1 MANEEGKAFPK
12 LLTIDEVAKVFR
24 VSKATVYRMIESR
37 ILPFYKVTRAIRF
50 AEEDVLKYL
59 ESQRVKPKD
68 EWFFDTPHKSHPKSK
83 NG

>member
-1 MANEEGKAFPK
+1 MADEKSRVFPK
-12 LLTIDEVAKVFR
+12 LLTIDEVAKLFR

-59 ESQRVKPKD
+59 ESQRVKPKN
-68 EWFFDTPHKSHPKSK
+68 EWFFDAPHKSHPRSSD
-83 NG
+83 